1 MYAEIRALMAQQHGL
16 ITRRQA
22 IAAGLPAATVDGLI
36 RQRTWRAVRRGAYV
50 ESAVWDALDE
60 WTARPLLVARAVTL
74 TAAKPHVWSHDTA
87 GLAHGLALL
96 AASKPL
102 THVTRS
108 DVRGDRTTSGVKH
121 HGAAYDES
129 DVVEVDGSRVLAMPR
144 SAVDVAREHGFA
156 HGLVA
161 CDAAL
166 AHGVTRGELL
176 AVLERMRSWP
186 GTVAARAA
194 VEIAD
199 PDADSPGE
207 SLTRGLLI
215 RAGVPA
221 VETQFG
227 LRRAGRTVWCD
238 LRVRRHVIEFDG
250 RVKYRAR
257 EERGVAEK
265 PLAEVVWDEKRRQ
278 DFVQSFRLGVS
289 RVTWAE
295 AQPDRWRA
303 TGARVLAEIAETDR
317 LFGTEIGDLAPHVL
331 PKRFRRRAA

>member
-22 IAAGLPAATVDGLI
+22 ITAGLAAATVDDLV

-60 WTARPLLVARAVTL
+60 RTGRPLLIARAVTL
-74 TAAKPHVWSHDTA
+74 TAVKPHVWSHDTA
-87 GLAHGLALL
+87 GMALGLAVL
-96 AASKPL
+96 AAKNPL

-121 HGAAYDES
+121 HGATYDET
-129 DVVEVDGSRVLAMPR
+129 DVAEVDGSRMLAMPR

-161 CDAAL
+161 CDSAL
-166 AHGVTRGELL
+166 AHGVTRVELL
-176 AVLERMRSWP
+176 DVLERMRSWP

-194 VEIAD
+194 VETAD

-207 SLTRGLLI
+207 SLARGLVI
-215 RAGVPA
+215 RAGVPE

-238 LRVRRHVIEFDG
+238 MRVRRHVIEFDG

-257 EERGVAEK
+257 EDGGVAAK
-265 PLAEVVWDEKRRQ
+265 PLAEVVWEEKRRQ

-295 AQPDRWRA
+295 VQPDHWRA

-317 LFGTEIGDLAPHVL
+317 LFGTDIGDLAPYVV
-331 PKRFRRRAA
+331 PKRFRPRAA